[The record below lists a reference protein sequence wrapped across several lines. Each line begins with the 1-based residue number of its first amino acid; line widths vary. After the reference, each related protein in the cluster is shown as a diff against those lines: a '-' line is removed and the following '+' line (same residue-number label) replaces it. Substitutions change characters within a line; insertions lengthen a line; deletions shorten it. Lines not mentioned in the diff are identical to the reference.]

1 MRLRPLFC
9 LAALSLIT
17 RAQAQSPIP
26 STPVGTVLSA
36 WLDAYHSGDSARM
49 VAFNRQY
56 APTVPPTAGV
66 PMRRSLGDV
75 EFVKILKEQPQRL
88 DFLVRQKSNGNYL
101 RGTIEIAGD
110 PPVARTLGLRMVPP
124 GAPPEGCTTYADP
137 APRATSAPGGVD
149 PADVAS
155 EDAIVAALYAS
166 ISGAACQHRDWDRFR
181 SLFVAGGRLIP
192 TRRTSD
198 GKVSTLVESPDEYVA
213 GVRNGMEENGFFE
226 HETARNG
233 HTFGPITEI
242 FSTYESRRQ
251 ANDAKPFARG
261 INSIQLLNDGTR
273 WWVVT
278 VYWQAER
285 PDLPIP
291 EAYLRSGGR

>member
-9 LAALSLIT
+9 LAALLAT
-17 RAQAQSPIP
+17 RAQAQGSLPA
-26 STPVGTVLSA
+26 TPAGKVLSA
-36 WLDAYHSGDSARM
+36 WLDAYHSGDSAKIS
-49 VAFNRQY
+49 AFNHQY
-56 APTVPPTAGV
+56 APTVPPAAGV
-66 PMRRSLGDV
+66 AMRRTAGDV
-75 EFVKILKEQPQRL
+75 EFVKVLNEQPEHVE
-88 DFLVRQKSNGNYL
+88 FLLREKNSGNYV
-101 RGTIEIAGD
+101 RGLIEVAGD
-110 PPVARTLGLRMVPP
+110 PPIARTLQLRLVPP
-124 GAPPEGCTTYADP
+124 GAPPEGCKTYADAP
-137 APRATSAPGGVD
+137 PRATSAPGGAD
-149 PADVAS
+149 PADVAT

-166 ISGAACQHRDWDRFR
+166 ISGSACQHRDWDRFR
-181 SLFVAGGRLIP
+181 SLFVPGGRLIP
-192 TRRTSD
+192 TRRMPD

-213 GVRNGMEENGFFE
+213 AVRAGMEENGFFE

-233 HTFGPITEI
+233 HTFGAITEI

-278 VYWQAER
+278 VYWQGER

-291 EAYLRSGGR
+291 AMYLKNGSP